1 MLRPGVAQDHSNKQ
15 PLYDA
20 ATKILDDCVAAE
32 GNIGGSVENL
42 GMTSF
47 FERLF
52 PVEIHLCIR
61 LRNIRQ
67 SLTTL
72 TIQILIY
79 RL

>member
-42 GMTSF
+42 GMCSF
-47 FERLF
+47 FEKLF
-52 PVEIHLCIR
+52 PVEIHFY
-61 LRNIRQ
+61 NIRQ
-67 SLTTL
+67 NLMTFR
-72 TIQILIY
+72 IQISI
-79 RL
+79 